1 MKKFLCQF
9 FFYFCISI
17 KCFSL
22 PPERFWLQVKQI
34 RNKNIFDKMKKKGL
48 SLIILIAVVAG
59 VCIISCPDKQKH
71 LDAIN
76 KELKTFN
83 SLATDSDED
92 AEADALSA
100 TLNSLA
106 NNFTFWG
113 IKQSLE
119 VDNYFLFSTG
129 KVTDRNGK
137 AKRLSFGIC
146 GHVFT
151 TFDKED
157 IDDWINN
164 L

>member
-1 MKKFLCQF
+1 MSNFFLFLHFNNLF
-9 FFYFCISI
+9 FPTAR
-17 KCFSL
+17 KVL
-22 PPERFWLQVKQI
+22 ATGEKI